1 MKIYL
6 WVFLVVFS
14 ACTVQAQL
22 AFEDF
27 NKGVL
32 PAGWVLIGDGHTVLT
47 GFALDTPLTKSAW
60 IPYDMYANGD
70 FSMITTSL
78 STPPAKADRWLIS
91 PPFKVNTTSDYLKWD
106 DWNFSS
112 GERVQI
118 LVSPSAGTTKSS
130 FTSIIYDDTSTGF
143 LATHIASLA
152 AFNGQTIRVAFR
164 DTMTNNY
171 YFMVDNVQSLTMRA
185 DEMALS
191 GIHPGAGSLLS
202 YGHVGDTRIV
212 SGTVTN
218 NGLHTI
224 YGYTTKYQLGT
235 GPIQS
240 EGHVANLSSFTTGSF
255 TFAVPLNF
263 PASPSD
269 LKVWVELPGDTL
281 HSNDTLYAYL
291 STYTTKPKKKP
302 LIEEAT
308 GTWCG
313 HCVRGIV
320 YLDSIHQAYG
330 DQLSLVAI
338 HTRDP
343 MLPLEYGVYINSV
356 IPSYPAIVVDRVNH
370 FDPNQIFTAYA
381 DDTSNF
387 GVADIALNY
396 YWTGNQLQVKAQL
409 TPTVNTKAD
418 YRLALVLTEDAV
430 AKNELY
436 WAQHNIYSGGGMGPM
451 QNKKYDF
458 AVLPDPVPA
467 DSMQYD
473 FVARWIYPSVSG
485 AAASLPFAMTA
496 GKTYTYAFP
505 PIDIDTNAWKPAR
518 LKAHVLFIA
527 QSDGTVLN
535 TQQILCA
542 PKPLAI
548 APTSSIL
555 KVFGIYPNPAHDM
568 LHVQL
573 ALHEKEVLQFEI
585 QTIEGRVLQRFSAQ
599 AYAAGTHDIP
609 LALMP
614 LTPAVYLLSVKTAT
628 STLTKSFS
636 VAP

>member
-1 MKIYL
+1 MKVYF
-6 WVFLVVFS
+6 WVLFFCCALQS
-14 ACTVQAQL
+14 AKAQL

-27 NKGVL
+27 NKGVV

-60 IPYDMYANGD
+60 IPYDIYANGD

-78 STPPAKADRWLIS
+78 STPAAKADRWLLS
-91 PPFKVNTTSDYLKWD
+91 PPFKVTSSSDYLKWD

-112 GERVQI
+112 GERIQI
-118 LVSPSAGTTKSS
+118 LVAPSAGTTKSS

-171 YFMVDNVQSLTMRA
+171 YLMIDNVQSMTLRT
-185 DEMALS
+185 DEIALS
-191 GIHPGAGSLLS
+191 SIQPAAGSLLA
-202 YGHVGDTRIV
+202 YGHVGDTRVV

-224 YGYTTKYQLGT
+224 YAYTTKYQLGS

-240 EGHVANLSSFTTGSF
+240 EAHVANLPSFTTGSF
-255 TFAVPLNF
+255 TFAIPISI
-263 PASPSD
+263 PASPAD

-281 HSNDTLYAYL
+281 HSNDTLYTYL
-291 STYTTKPKKKP
+291 STYSTKPNKKP

-320 YLDSIHQAYG
+320 YLDSIHQAYD
-330 DQLSLVAI
+330 DQLSLIAV

-356 IPSYPAIVVDRVNH
+356 IPSYPAIVVDRVSH

-387 GVADIALNY
+387 GVADIALTY
-396 YWTGNQLQVKAQL
+396 HWSGNQLQLQAQL
-409 TPTVNTKAD
+409 TPVVNTKAD
-418 YRLALVLTEDAV
+418 YRLALVLTEDRLS
-430 AKNELY
+430 KNELY

-451 QNKKYDF
+451 QNKEYDF
-458 AVLPDPVPA
+458 VALPDPVPA
-467 DSMQYD
+467 DSMKYD
-473 FVARWIYPSVSG
+473 FVARAIYPSISG
-485 AAASLPFAMTA
+485 AAGSLPFIMHA
-496 GKTYTYAFP
+496 GTSYYYTFP
-505 PIDIDTNAWKPAR
+505 AIAVDTNVWKPAQ
-518 LKAHVLFIA
+518 LKAHVLLLA
-527 QSDGTVLN
+527 HSDGTVLN
-535 TQQILCA
+535 TQQIKC
-542 PKPLAI
+542 PKSPLRI
-548 APTSSIL
+548 ATVLPTISSIQLFPNPTSDRL
-555 KVFGIYPNPAHDM
+555 NV
-568 LHVQL
+568 
-573 ALHEKEVLQFEI
+573 QFELSQNQLLRI
-585 QTIEGRVLQRFSAQ
+585 AILDMEGTVQQQVKAQTWSN
-599 AYAAGTHDIP
+599 GTHSLPINVQH
-609 LALMP
+609 LAP
-614 LTPAVYLLSVKTAT
+614 GNYLLSIQSDEAAI
-628 STLTKSFS
+628 TKPFS
-636 VAP
+636 LLK